1 MCLAEMKNEKFV
13 AFGEISD
20 DEDDLGMDYDGGDQR
35 VIGGIG
41 MDPSDDL
48 GGAGGDGAIEL
59 GA

>member
-1 MCLAEMKNEKFV
+1 
-13 AFGEISD
+13 
-20 DEDDLGMDYDGGDQR
+20 MDYDGGDQR